1 MNDDNRHDSNE
12 DQIEG
17 EAQAPEAPVADQAP
31 VEDQAPEAPVA
42 PQAPAEAQVPE
53 APVAPQAPAEAQVPE
68 APVPPQAPMEAQVPE
83 APVPPQAPMVPQVPE
98 APQMGLDD
106 YDVGGPDEKMS
117 RGNRGML
124 IAFLIMV
131 LLGGAVGILWY
142 MDKVDYDNWQDK
154 VEAATKLVK
163 EGDDEGFKAAL
174 RDILKNCDRKDILV
188 DIIYNLGLEKDVKA
202 VGLLIDAVKK
212 GEVIGE
218 EASMALAKIGG
229 SQAKEGTEAIFQQM
243 QKTEKLRKYK
253 HAWAMCM
260 LGDDRGFPVLLEGV
274 SKQIVNPKNIPDY
287 DPDLIARVGS
297 TDKLID
303 LAKSDDAMLKMY
315 AAMELGFR
323 EDKNPVPALLELIK
337 DPNNKVAEAAAV
349 SLGRTADES
358 AGKALLAK
366 IKTTPELLDSILS
379 AVTQSVG
386 APGLEIMYN
395 NTDDPSIKYKIIGKI
410 KKLRDPRLC
419 DLLLKITDEKFPGSD
434 DKARLEADQIRNQ
447 ALWILEELGDK
458 RIADKMYAKTQWEPV
473 SEERIPDAATRYRQD
488 DMARKIANGVTSWF
502 GAIKPEGAGDYLM
515 NIYKANEPYSNTPES
530 AQRVKVD
537 IGPLMDSMGRSGD
550 QRFCSLIEPFLTKD
564 EGFYSQAASMALGR
578 LECEGVVD
586 DFLDMM
592 VMTKEER
599 KEEKFSKL
607 IESRDWQMEGRL
619 QERRNS
625 IIATRYLGDAKV
637 GETLMTI
644 VLDPDDDPE
653 LRQEA
658 ANSLAYTSNEE
669 VMDQIVEKVADE
681 AIDPVARANLIQ
693 GLWHNPSAKATE
705 AMMVILEGEGH
716 GELLRSVAIVVG
728 EAADKALEP
737 RLNKLLDHADERR
750 QRAAVLAIL
759 LGGNL
764 DRLDRILEIL
774 EGQEARLVI
783 REWFESHPVYLTGKL
798 FETKRVYKRLEVA
811 KAISERTEG
820 SKEEILWPWKHLMQ
834 RLKNGWSTSPGGLT
848 ALEVRTRLAQDVRND
863 EKYRELAAKVL
874 AGLNERGFLLG
885 LQGEKGPASSVARD
899 VLRMMNIKSQ

>member
-12 DQIEG
+12 DQ
-17 EAQAPEAPVADQAP
+17 
-31 VEDQAPEAPVA
+31 
-42 PQAPAEAQVPE
+42 APAE
-53 APVAPQAPAEAQVPE
+53 
-68 APVPPQAPMEAQVPE
+68 
-83 APVPPQAPMVPQVPE
+83 PQVPE
-98 APQMGLDD
+98 APEMPAEPQVPEAPEMPAEPQVPEAPEMPAEPQAPEMPQMGMDD
-106 YDVGGPDEKMS
+106 YDAGGSDEKMS

-124 IAFLIMV
+124 IAFLIMI

-163 EGDDEGFKAAL
+163 QGDDEGFRAAL
-174 RDILKNCDRKDILV
+174 REILQNCDRKDILV
-188 DIIYNLGLEKDVKA
+188 DIIYNIGVEKDLKA
-202 VGLLIDAVKK
+202 VDQLIKAVQK
-212 GEVIGE
+212 GGVIGE

-243 QKTEKLRKYK
+243 QKTEELRRYK
-253 HAWAMCM
+253 HAWAMTM

-274 SKQIVNPKNIPDY
+274 SKQIVNHKNIPDY

-297 TDKLID
+297 TDKLIE

-337 DPNNKVAEAAAV
+337 DPNDKVAEAAAV
-349 SLGRTADES
+349 SLGRTADER

-366 IKTTPELLDSILS
+366 IKTTPALLDSILS

-386 APGLEIMYN
+386 APGLEVMYN
-395 NTDDPSIKYKIIGKI
+395 STDDPSIKYKIIGKV
-410 KKLRDPRLC
+410 KKLRDPRMC

-458 RIADKMYAKTQWEPV
+458 RIADKMYAKTQWEPI
-473 SEERIPDAATRYRQD
+473 SEERIPDASTRYRQD
-488 DMARKIANGVTSWF
+488 DMARKIANGVTTWF
-502 GAIKPEGAGDYLM
+502 GTVKPEGAGDYLM

-550 QRFCSLIEPFLTKD
+550 KRFCNLIVPFLTKD
-564 EGFYSQAASMALGR
+564 EGFYSQAASMAMGR
-578 LECEGVVD
+578 LKCDGVVD

-599 KEEKFSKL
+599 KEEKFATL

-625 IIATRYLGDAKV
+625 IIATQYLGDTKV

-658 ANSLAYTSNEE
+658 ANALAYSADEE
-669 VMDQIVEKVADE
+669 LMDDIAEKVLDE

-693 GLWHNPSAKATE
+693 GLWHNPSSKATE

-728 EAADKALEP
+728 EAGDKSLEP
-737 RLNKLLDHADERR
+737 RLNKLLDHPDERR

-783 REWFESHPVYLTGKL
+783 REWFESHPVYLTKKL

-820 SKEEILWPWKHLMQ
+820 AKEEILWPWKHLMQ
-834 RLKNGWSTSPGGLT
+834 RLKNGWNTSPGGLT
-848 ALEVRTRLAQDVRND
+848 ALEVRTLLAEDVRSD
-863 EKYRELAAKVL
+863 EQYRQLAAKVL
-874 AGLNERGFLLG
+874 AGLNERGFLLS

-899 VLRMMNIKSQ
+899 VLRMMNVKSQ

>member
-12 DQIEG
+12 DQ
-17 EAQAPEAPVADQAP
+17 
-31 VEDQAPEAPVA
+31 
-42 PQAPAEAQVPE
+42 APAE
-53 APVAPQAPAEAQVPE
+53 
-68 APVPPQAPMEAQVPE
+68 
-83 APVPPQAPMVPQVPE
+83 PQVPE
-98 APQMGLDD
+98 APEMPAEPQVPEAPEMPAEPQAPEMPQMGMDD
-106 YDVGGPDEKMS
+106 YDAGGSDEKMS

-124 IAFLIMV
+124 IAFLIMI

-163 EGDDEGFKAAL
+163 QGDDEGFRAAL
-174 RDILKNCDRKDILV
+174 REILQNCDRKDILV
-188 DIIYNLGLEKDVKA
+188 DIIYNIGVEKDLKA
-202 VGLLIDAVKK
+202 VDQLIKAVQK
-212 GEVIGE
+212 GGVIGE

-243 QKTEKLRKYK
+243 QKTEELRRYK
-253 HAWAMCM
+253 HAWAMTM

-274 SKQIVNPKNIPDY
+274 SKQIVNHKNIPDY

-297 TDKLID
+297 TDKLIE

-337 DPNNKVAEAAAV
+337 DPNDKVAEAAAV
-349 SLGRTADES
+349 SLGRTADER

-366 IKTTPELLDSILS
+366 IKTTPALLDSILS

-386 APGLEIMYN
+386 APGLEVMYN
-395 NTDDPSIKYKIIGKI
+395 STDDPSIKYKIIGKV
-410 KKLRDPRLC
+410 KKLRDPRMC

-458 RIADKMYAKTQWEPV
+458 RIADKMYAKTQWEPI
-473 SEERIPDAATRYRQD
+473 SEERIPDASTRYRQD
-488 DMARKIANGVTSWF
+488 DMARKIANGVTTWF
-502 GAIKPEGAGDYLM
+502 GTVKPEGAGDYLM

-550 QRFCSLIEPFLTKD
+550 KRFCNLIVPFLTKD
-564 EGFYSQAASMALGR
+564 EGFYSQAASMAMGR
-578 LECEGVVD
+578 LKCDGVVD

-599 KEEKFSKL
+599 KEEKFATL

-625 IIATRYLGDAKV
+625 IIATQYLGDTKV

-658 ANSLAYTSNEE
+658 ANALAYSADEE
-669 VMDQIVEKVADE
+669 LMDDIAEKVLDE

-693 GLWHNPSAKATE
+693 GLWHNPSSKATE

-728 EAADKALEP
+728 EAGDKSLEP
-737 RLNKLLDHADERR
+737 RLNKLLDHPDERR

-783 REWFESHPVYLTGKL
+783 REWFESHPVYLTKKL

-820 SKEEILWPWKHLMQ
+820 AKEEILWPWKHLMQ
-834 RLKNGWSTSPGGLT
+834 RLKNGWNTSPGGLT
-848 ALEVRTRLAQDVRND
+848 ALEVRTLLAEDVRSD
-863 EKYRELAAKVL
+863 EQYRQLAAKVL
-874 AGLNERGFLLG
+874 AGLNERGFLLS

-899 VLRMMNIKSQ
+899 VLRMMNVKSQ